1 MVLPLLGIL
10 AFVIL
15 YLAVVHWYITIPVIV
30 IIVWYLFFY
39 NPKDSD
45 KKKNYSQSDYSQSR
59 RSQSSSYQNYYQ
71 SDYSNEGTDGYGQY
85 YQKKS
90 YQKKSYQKKSYQKKI
105 DEKKSYHYD
114 GDQYKKIGKAKLDRI
129 NERLEKF
136 QITPDEARI
145 IFGNGWTTKLG
156 IKNRVKFYFTI
167 REIEILLEYDYNDLN
182 KNKFRHLY
190 SKVLEIIQIVMD
202 ENKDLREKEKEWNE
216 GDYSYDYDYQN
227 CNDDSEITEI
237 KITQS
242 FQIFGL
248 NRNSTMEQIKERYRE
263 LSLKYHPDRNKS
275 TDTTTKMT
283 EINSAYE
290 IIMEAMA

>member
-1 MVLPLLGIL
+1 MI
-10 AFVIL
+10 
-15 YLAVVHWYITIPVIV
+15 
-30 IIVWYLFFY
+30 
-39 NPKDSD
+39 
-45 KKKNYSQSDYSQSR
+45 
-59 RSQSSSYQNYYQ
+59 
-71 SDYSNEGTDGYGQY
+71 
-85 YQKKS
+85 
-90 YQKKSYQKKSYQKKI
+90 
-105 DEKKSYHYD
+105 
-114 GDQYKKIGKAKLDRI
+114 
-129 NERLEKF
+129 
-136 QITPDEARI
+136 
-145 IFGNGWTTKLG
+145 
-156 IKNRVKFYFTI
+156 FYFMI
-167 REIEILLEYDYNDLN
+167 RRIEISLQYDYNDRN